1 MSEFFLKIVNMS
13 ISASW
18 IVLAVLVLRL
28 LLKKAP
34 KWVNVL
40 LWGIVA
46 VRLVCP
52 FSLESALSLIPSAE
66 TVSPQIMMDRTPQID
81 SGVPIINQVVNPIIS
96 GSFTP
101 QPMASANPLQILIP
115 VAANFW
121 VLGILILLAYTFISY
136 WRIRRKVRTAV
147 LLKENIFQ
155 SENVVSPFV
164 LGIIKPKIYLPFHMN
179 PQDMS
184 HVIAHEQAHI
194 CRKDHLWK
202 PLGFLVLTLHWFNP
216 LLWIGYVLLC
226 RDIELAC
233 DEKVVKEF
241 DTAQKADYSQALLSC
256 GVNRRMVAACPLAFG
271 EVGVKNRVKSVL
283 HYKKPAFWL
292 IVAAVL
298 VSVAVAVCFLTDP
311 KPKDEVNLPIQVTGR
326 IPTLFAVASD
336 TYVEAATGTT
346 SWMYQNEDGTFTHAN
361 YDSSHPLTFK
371 DTMPVLNVKPSIFS
385 HIDPL
390 QVQLRFVSLAKDM
403 PPNRVEVRCW
413 AEEAWDKTEPVDEA
427 VKVTREDGE
436 IFIKLKDGNYIYE
449 VVATWSGSNK
459 YGGTVRY
466 CFRTGKLSLEQATP
480 IPERT
485 EVYEKTPTE
494 QVKAKI
500 ANEEFVYTT
509 THYKSEDVWVAD
521 RYLYRYRLE
530 ITGRMHN
537 AAKNTTYIILSNT
550 EDITFDMA
558 WKAAGYSSNS
568 EDYFDP
574 QVAMIVGSRLFE

>member
-1 MSEFFLKIVNMS
+1 MSEFFLKIINMS

-52 FSLESALSLIPSAE
+52 FSLESALSLIPTAE
-66 TVSPQIMMDRTPQID
+66 TVSPGIMMDRTPQID
-81 SGVPIINQVVNPIIS
+81 SGVPIINEVVNPIIS

-101 QPMASANPLQILIP
+101 QPMASANPLQIWIP

-121 VLGILILLAYTFISY
+121 ILGMIVLLLYTAVSY
-136 WRIRRKVRTAV
+136 WRVKRKVRTAV

-155 SENVVSPFV
+155 SEHVVSPFV
-164 LGIIKPKIYLPFHMN
+164 LGIIKPKIYLPFQMS
-179 PQDMS
+179 QRDMS
-184 HVIAHEQAHI
+184 HVIAHEKAHI
-194 CRKDHLWK
+194 SRKDHWWK
-202 PLGFLVLTLHWFNP
+202 PVGFLILTIYWFNP
-216 LLWIGYVLLC
+216 LVWLAYILLC

-256 GVNRRMVAACPLAFG
+256 SVGRRTIAACPLAFG
-271 EVGVKNRVKSVL
+271 EVSVKNRVKSVL
-283 HYKKPAFWL
+283 HYKKPAFWV
-292 IVAAVL
+292 IVAAV
-298 VSVAVAVCFLTDP
+298 VISVAVAVCFLTDP
-311 KPKDEVNLPIQVTGR
+311 MPKNKVDLPVEVTGR
-326 IPTLFAVASD
+326 IPTLFAVMSD
-336 TYVEAATGTT
+336 SYVEAATGTT
-346 SWMYQNEDGTFTHAN
+346 SWMYQNEDGTSTHAN
-361 YDSSHPLTFK
+361 YDSRHPLAFK

-403 PPNRVEVRCW
+403 SPNRVEVRCW
-413 AEEAWDKTEPVDEA
+413 AESQWDKEDPVSEE
-427 VKVTREDGE
+427 VKVTRENGD
-436 IFIKLKDGNYIYE
+436 ISIKLKDGHYIYE
-449 VVATWSGSNK
+449 VVATWSGSK
-459 YGGTVRY
+459 QYGGTVRY
-466 CFRTGKLSLEQATP
+466 HFRTGEHAEQIT
-480 IPERT
+480 EKT
-485 EVYEKTPTE
+485 EVYEQTPAE
-494 QVKAKI
+494 QVEQKI
-500 ANEEFVYTT
+500 ANEEFVYTV

-537 AAKNTTYIILSNT
+537 AAKNSTYIVLSNT
-550 EDITFDMA
+550 EDIIFDMA